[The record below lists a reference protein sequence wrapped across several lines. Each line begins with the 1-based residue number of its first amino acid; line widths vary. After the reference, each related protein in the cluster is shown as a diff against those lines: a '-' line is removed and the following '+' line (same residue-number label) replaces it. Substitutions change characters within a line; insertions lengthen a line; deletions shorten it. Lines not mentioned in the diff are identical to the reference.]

1 MYCNQIM
8 ALMDAFKE
16 KIQSWVSPLFPFFFF
31 SFDFFPAGSLCLR
44 PHSEAD
50 MVEVTGQRWVY
61 WDGQKARRPQTLYGC
76 AMTIILPRNPPTP
89 TNPSPFADIIQG
101 RVWVAVKNDHH
112 PRSPN
117 HRRGQSP
124 SNKSGTSSKVI
135 IDKGWHAN
143 VDTGEIILWGQ
154 WLHISCFQRGRRCL
168 MYKYCG
174 GTLFPYLLRDYK
186 RSRVET
192 IRDAGSHGSFL

>member
-31 SFDFFPAGSLCLR
+31 FIWLFPSRQSVSSSSLWGRHGGSDRTEMSLLGRSKGQEATDSIWLCYDNNTAL
-44 PHSEAD
+44 
-50 MVEVTGQRWVY
+50 
-61 WDGQKARRPQTLYGC
+61 K
-76 AMTIILPRNPPTP
+76 PPTP
-89 TNPSPFADIIQG
+89 THPSPFADIIQG

-192 IRDAGSHGSFL
+192 IRDAGSHVSFL